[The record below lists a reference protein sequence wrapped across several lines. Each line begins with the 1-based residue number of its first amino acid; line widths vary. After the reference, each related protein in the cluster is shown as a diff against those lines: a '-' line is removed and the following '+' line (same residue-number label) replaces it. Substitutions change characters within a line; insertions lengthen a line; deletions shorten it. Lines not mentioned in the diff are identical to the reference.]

1 MTTREN
7 AESIVQSLDDMACDG
22 DVLEVMVFV
31 RDASG
36 QLRFAYAAAD
46 MQRFIDDARAV
57 LADVE
62 SDPVPSPRRLL
73 N

>member
-7 AESIVQSLDDMACDG
+7 AESIVQSLDDMACEG

-36 QLRFAYAAAD
+36 RLQCAYASDD
-46 MQRFIDDARAV
+46 MQQFVDDAQAV
-57 LADVE
+57 LSQIDTEIDAKQ
-62 SDPVPSPRRLL
+62 RRWL

>member
-22 DVLEVMVFV
+22 DVAEVMVFV

-36 QLRFAYAAAD
+36 RLQCAYAADD
-46 MQRFIDDARAV
+46 MRQFVDDAQAA
-57 LADVE
+57 LAQIDTE
-62 SDPVPSPRRLL
+62 TDAQQKRWLH
-73 N
+73 